1 MDVKCPLCREPWDND
16 TIHDYA
22 EEASST
28 YAEVSK
34 LFRTK
39 GCGVAFSSWGI
50 SCEKSSDNSDL
61 LALAELL
68 GDDLDGYAAM
78 VEDFGL

>member
-1 MDVKCPLCREPWDND
+1 MDVKCPICAEPWENE

-22 EEASST
+22 SEYSST
-28 YAEVSK
+28 YAQVAK

-39 GCGVAFSSWGI
+39 GCGVAFDSWDVT
-50 SCEKSSDNSDL
+50 CEKSENSEML
-61 LALAELL
+61 SALADLL
-68 GDDLDGYAAM
+68 GDDLDGYASM

>member
-1 MDVKCPLCREPWDND
+1 MDIKCPFCREPWDND
-16 TIHDYA
+16 SIHDYA
-22 EEASST
+22 GEVDST

-34 LFRTK
+34 LFRTT
-39 GCGVAFSSWGI
+39 GCGVAFSEWGI
-50 SCEKSSDNSDL
+50 TCEKSSRNGDL

-68 GDDLDGYAAM
+68 GDDLDGYASM